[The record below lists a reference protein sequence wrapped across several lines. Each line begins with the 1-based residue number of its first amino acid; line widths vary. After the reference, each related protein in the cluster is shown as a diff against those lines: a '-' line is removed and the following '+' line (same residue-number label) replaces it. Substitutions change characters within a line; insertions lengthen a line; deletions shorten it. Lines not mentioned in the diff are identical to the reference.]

1 MREIKIQT
9 EEQKGGLVKMNNWEN
24 ILKAARDRKGKLSGG
39 KEIPEKVMSNRIKR
53 PSQTRIK
60 GGNPADDLNP
70 EGRMDDI
77 DLTFEEEDS
86 MEEELAEMT
95 RTDLMDAVM
104 ERIAEMSRKEL
115 IRILSRTSG
124 KLEEA
129 L

>member
-1 MREIKIQT
+1 MQEIKIQT
-9 EEQKGGLVKMNNWEN
+9 KERKGGLVKMNNWEN

-39 KEIPEKVMSNRIKR
+39 KEIPEKVMSNRVKR

-60 GGNPADDLNP
+60 GGNPADDLKP

-104 ERIAEMSRKEL
+104 ERISEMSRKEL
-115 IRILSRTSG
+115 IRILSRTGG

>member
-9 EEQKGGLVKMNNWEN
+9 EERKGGLVKMNNWEN

-39 KEIPEKVMSNRIKR
+39 KEIPEKVMSDRIKR

-104 ERIAEMSRKEL
+104 ERISEMSRKEL
-115 IRILSRTSG
+115 IRILSRTGG

>member
-1 MREIKIQT
+1 MQEIKIQT
-9 EEQKGGLVKMNNWEN
+9 KERKGGLVKMNNWEN

-39 KEIPEKVMSNRIKR
+39 KEIPEKVMSNRVKR

-60 GGNPADDLNP
+60 GVNPADDLKP

-104 ERIAEMSRKEL
+104 ERISEMSRKEL
-115 IRILSRTSG
+115 IRILSRTGG